1 VLIEP
6 KSEPVL
12 AADPWTLY
20 LYAMRSPATKEK
32 YIMRLTKFLGFLNLQ
47 AYLEDKA
54 RFFAEKGKYDGTWAF
69 SSILEFL
76 QTQKERFNKKEITA
90 GTIRNYVKSIKL
102 FCQMADVS
110 IPWEKITRGLPRGR
124 RYSDDRAPTLEEIRR
139 LCEYPDR
146 RIISLVYTVVSSGI
160 RVGAW
165 DYLHWGNIRPIEH
178 DGKIVAARML
188 VYADEEDSYITFI
201 TPSAYRELAEW
212 MKYREEA
219 GDIISDDSWVM
230 RDLWDTQIKIS
241 KGLVTIP
248 KKLTSVGVKRLMER
262 AIWAQGLR
270 KELEAGKKRHPFS
283 TNHSLRKYFKTRCEL
298 AGMKPINIE
307 NLMGYSTGIS
317 DSYYRP
323 TENDLLQDYLKCIDA
338 LTIQKDETI
347 LQEQVENLKEKSKDS
362 EYVVKAK
369 LQEKDEQIQVLMKK
383 QEKFEQLIQTLID
396 SGQLKPTFNS

>member
-1 VLIEP
+1 
-6 KSEPVL
+6 
-12 AADPWTLY
+12 
-20 LYAMRSPATKEK
+20 M
-32 YIMRLTKFLGFLNLQ
+32 
-47 AYLEDKA
+47 
-54 RFFAEKGKYDGTWAF
+54 WAF
-69 SSILEFL
+69 NSILEFL
-76 QTQKERFNKKEITA
+76 QTQKERFNRKEITA
-90 GTIRNYVKSIKL
+90 GTIRNYVKSVKL

-124 RYSDDRAPTLEEIRR
+124 RYADDRAPTLEEIRK

-146 RIISLVYTVVSSGI
+146 RIKPLVYTMVSSGI

-165 DYLHWGNIRPIEH
+165 DYLHWGNIRPIEQ
-178 DGKIVAARML
+178 DGKIVGARML

-212 MKYREEA
+212 MKYREES
-219 GDIISDDSWVM
+219 GEIITDDSWVM

-270 KELEAGKKRHPFS
+270 KELEAGKKRHPFP

-307 NLMGYSTGIS
+307 NLMGHSIGIS

-338 LTIQKDETI
+338 LTIQKDETK
-347 LQEQVENLKEKSKDS
+347 LQEQVKDLKEKSIDND
-362 EYVVKAK
+362 YVVKAR
-369 LQEKDEQIQVLMKK
+369 LQEKDEQIQTLMKK
-383 QEKFEQLIQTLID
+383 QEKFEQLIQSLID
-396 SGQLKPTFNS
+396 VPKIVRS